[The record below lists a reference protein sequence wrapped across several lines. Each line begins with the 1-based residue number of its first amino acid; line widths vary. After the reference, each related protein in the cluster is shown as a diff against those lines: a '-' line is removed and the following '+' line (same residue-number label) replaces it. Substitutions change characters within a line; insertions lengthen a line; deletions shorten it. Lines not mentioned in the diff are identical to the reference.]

1 MKSITLKYIHCYI
14 YKIFNRVS
22 KLTIDERGTKWWQL
36 PNCYLDRE
44 DDPAIEY
51 NNGDKFWFING
62 QRHREDGPAIEW
74 NDGFKSW
81 FLNDVEYT
89 EQEYKYEMRSRNLKK
104 LL

>member
-44 DDPAIEY
+44 D
-51 NNGDKFWFING
+51 
-62 QRHREDGPAIEW
+62 GPATEW